1 MSNNN
6 FSFFKGGIT
15 SLKPTSSVSIE
26 EAFNLIQ
33 SDKYKQS
40 IDIIRNSEDKA
51 IVNTQKKKL
60 DYFTFSGV
68 FEQRKA
74 DGLISHSSLICLDY
88 DGVENL
94 EKFKSNVYTNAFI
107 LMAFISP
114 SGQGIKLIIRTDK
127 SDNKDAW
134 NALNAYFKKIT
145 GIEADKSGTDVCRA
159 CFVSY
164 DPSVY
169 YNSNAKIFK
178 VLPKKIEKE
187 SPKNEVK
194 IPDSELVRAKKLA
207 ERIVNGRTDITK
219 DYDTWL
225 KLGFALATFGEN
237 GREIYHSIS
246 QFHNDYDSKETD
258 KKFDNCL
265 KTNRFDNPA
274 FFFSR
279 AKECG
284 LTVTKSIFAQANNV
298 LQTNDDTL
306 SNGSVVYDLQ
316 DYQIS
321 VLTGKSKQIVAEG
334 FLLFIQYQTTDE
346 NDSHTWVLEIRLP
359 DGVPIYLEV
368 SHDDFF
374 EPKSLEKL
382 FGAKRL
388 SMSINYQQLQRLRTF
403 LFTCTEFANATKVLR
418 YGLHLESELY
428 FFANCAI
435 SKESQ
440 TLRPDKFGIIK
451 YQDRH
456 FSMPQVNRGQDSPFT
471 FIDNT
476 LSFNKWYKTFE
487 TAQREEMTF
496 LSASFLL
503 FSLFR
508 DIGIKENGFSP
519 MLYIYGIAGTA
530 KSTLFNHMNYVFGS
544 DGKSMG
550 INLKGKNTEAAFVAK
565 IEQRFNGYQFG
576 DEYVPNHPLTSLF
589 QASYDNKAYSKMN
602 MSSKNYLDTTDLVP
616 KCTIGFASNF
626 LPALPNDEPFFSR
639 LVVLVNNN
647 RNRSEE
653 QKRAYRELL
662 QMQEQGITNIIREI
676 WQYRDLIKRD
686 FKKTYHL
693 LKTGLENHFSKQKI
707 GNPRYFYNVA
717 QILTV
722 PFILSLNEKIT
733 MCESVGEQA
742 LLEEFIQRSV
752 SSILTSERLVQE
764 KSSLQE
770 FFDIIQEM
778 FDRGQIIE
786 GVHYKFEQ
794 KEICMNLQRLYQKYA
809 VEFKR
814 QNRFEIL
821 PPSIQILQD
830 EILTL
835 VGIDTQNDE
844 TRNLFFKKQRF
855 THEEERNKTDYARNS
870 FKINYLLIQE
880 SFGIDFT
887 IKRNTS

>member
-1 MSNNN
+1 M
-6 FSFFKGGIT
+6 GGIS
-15 SLKPTSSVSIE
+15 SLKPTSSVSID
-26 EAFNLIQ
+26 EAFTLIK
-33 SDKYKQS
+33 SETYRKNVA
-40 IDIIRNSEDKA
+40 IIQNSTDKA
-51 IVNTQKKKL
+51 IVNAQKKKL

-74 DGLISHSSLICLDY
+74 DGLISHSGLICLDY
-88 DGVENL
+88 DDVENL
-94 EKFKSNVYTNAFI
+94 EKFKSNVYTNAFTLI
-107 LMAFISP
+107 AFVSP
-114 SGQGIKLIIRTDK
+114 SGKGIKLIIGINTT
-127 SDNKDAW
+127 DNKLAW

-164 DPSVY
+164 DPDIY
-169 YNSNAKIFK
+169 YNPNAKIFE
-178 VLPKKIEKE
+178 IKE
-187 SPKNEVK
+187 DKTKQSINYKEGKEVNN
-194 IPDSELVRAKKLA
+194 SELLRAKKVV
-207 ERIVNGRTDITK
+207 ERVLKAQCDITG
-219 DYDTWL
+219 DYQTWL
-225 KLGFALATFGEN
+225 NLGFALAIFKEE
-237 GREIYHSIS
+237 GRELFHSVS
-246 QFHNDYDSKETD
+246 QFHPEYNPQKTD
-258 KKFDNCL
+258 LQFDNCL
-265 KTNRFDNPA
+265 KSSRFETPA

-284 LTVTKSIFAQANNV
+284 LTVTKNIFAQANNV
-298 LQTNDDTL
+298 LQTNDDIL
-306 SNGSVVYDLQ
+306 SNGSVIYDLQ

-346 NDSHTWVLEIRLP
+346 NDSHTWILEIRLP

-374 EPKSLEKL
+374 EPKNLEKL

-388 SMSINYQQLQRLRTF
+388 SMSINYQQLQKLRTF

-418 YGLHLESELY
+418 YGLHPESELY
-428 FFANCAI
+428 FFANCVI

-451 YQDRH
+451 YQGKH

-471 FIDNT
+471 FIDNK
-476 LSFNKWYKTFE
+476 LSFNTWYRCFS

-508 DIGIKENGFSP
+508 DVGIKENGFSP

-639 LVVLVNNN
+639 LVVLINNN

-742 LLEEFIQRSV
+742 LLEEFIQKSV

-821 PPSIQILQD
+821 PPSIQVLQD

-880 SFGIDFT
+880 AFGIDFT
-887 IKRNTS
+887 VKRNTS